1 MPVFPEPVYTF
12 TAQSGA
18 YTANSG
24 DFVNATA
31 AAAWTLT
38 LPPVG
43 TRGVV
48 GVRKVDTAAFAV
60 TVKTADGSTINGV
73 AGATGVATGTTQG
86 SGFVFASDGAN
97 WWQIGS

>member
-1 MPVFPEPVYTF
+1 MALFPEPVYKF

-18 YTANSG
+18 YTASSG

-38 LPPVG
+38 LPPVASG
-43 TRGVV
+43 GIV
-48 GVRKVDTAAFAV
+48 GVRKVDSAAFAV
-60 TVKTADGSTINGV
+60 TVTSADGSTINGV

-86 SGFVFASDGAN
+86 SGLVFASDGSN
-97 WWQIGS
+97 WWQVGS